1 MTDHSTS
8 TPTRSTTVRQRIL
21 HGVGANAFGQLVTVI
36 VQLAGVPILLH
47 AWGSQ
52 LYGEWLLLF
61 AIPAYLAMTDLGFT
75 QSAANDMTARIAR
88 GDRAGAVAAFQSIGV
103 LVYSI
108 AVLGLLLTAAVVPWM
123 PLAEWLHFQAMDAR
137 TAQWVLWL
145 LAAQVLVT
153 LPDGVT
159 HAGFRAG
166 GEYALHFGLHSIVRL
181 LQFAGVWIAALAGGG
196 PLAAA
201 AVFLG
206 VRALATA
213 AFALL
218 VVRRHRWLRYGTAH
232 ARRTELRRLLNPAMA
247 NTAIPLAQALNIQGM
262 VVVVGA
268 VLGPLAVVVFATLRT
283 LTRLAMQM
291 VMSVAN
297 ATEPELAA
305 AYGAGDRNLL
315 SRLFVH
321 ALRGGLWLALLAAA
335 GLALFGKP
343 VLNLWTNGQVAMDSA
358 LFGWLLASA
367 VVSVLWL
374 GAMIVL
380 KAANRHLRA
389 ASAYVLSSAA
399 TMGLAAALL
408 QWTGQLALAGLALV
422 VMDAAMALYALGAAT
437 QLLAQR
443 PWPLLLRALDPR
455 PVLALARDIYFGTS
469 ANRRRS
475 F

>member
-1 MTDHSTS
+1 MADHSAS
-8 TPTRSTTVRQRIL
+8 APVPSTTARQRIL
-21 HGVGANAFGQLVTVI
+21 HGLGANAFGQLVTVI

-47 AWGSQ
+47 AWGVQ
-52 LYGEWLLLF
+52 LYGEWLILF

-75 QSAANDMTARIAR
+75 QSACNDMTARVAR
-88 GDRAGAVAAFQSIGV
+88 GDRAGAVSVFQSIGV
-103 LVYSI
+103 LVYAI
-108 AVLGLLLTAAVVPWM
+108 AALGLLLTAAAVPWL
-123 PLAEWLHFQAMDAR
+123 PLIEWLNFQAMDTR

-145 LAAQVLVT
+145 LVAQVLVT

-166 GEYALHFGLHSIVRL
+166 GEYALHLGLHGVVRL
-181 LQFAGVWIAALAGGG
+181 LQFAGIWIAALAGGG

-218 VVRRHRWLRYGTAH
+218 VVHRHRWLRYGTAH

-268 VLGPLAVVVFATLRT
+268 VLGPLAVVVFSTLRT
-283 LTRLAMQM
+283 LTRLAVQM
-291 VMSVAN
+291 VMTVAN

-305 AYGAGDRNLL
+305 AHGAGNRDLL
-315 SRLFVH
+315 HRLFMH
-321 ALRGGLWLALLAAA
+321 ALRGGLWLALLAAG
-335 GLALFGKP
+335 GLALFGSR
-343 VLNLWTNGQVAMDSA
+343 VLELWTHGRVAMDSA

-367 VVSVLWL
+367 VASVLWFGSL
-374 GAMIVL
+374 TVL

-389 ASAYVLSSAA
+389 ASVYVLASAA
-399 TMGLAAALL
+399 AVGLAAALL
-408 QWTGQLALAGLALV
+408 DYTDSLASAGLALL
-422 VMDAAMALYALGAAT
+422 VMDAAMALYTLGAAA
-437 QLLAQR
+437 LLLTER
-443 PWPLLLRALDPR
+443 PWSLLLRALDPR
-455 PVLALARDIYFGTS
+455 PVVALARARFS
-469 ANRRRS
+469 LRRQYHQS
-475 F
+475 P

>member
-1 MTDHSTS
+1 MSTS
-8 TPTRSTTVRQRIL
+8 VKHRL
-21 HGVGANAFGQLVTVI
+21 LAGLGANAFGQLVTVV

-47 AWGSQ
+47 AWGAQ

-75 QSAANDMTARIAR
+75 QSACNDMTARVAR
-88 GDRAGAVAAFQSIGV
+88 GDRAGALSVFQSIGV
-103 LVYSI
+103 LVYAI
-108 AVLGLLLTAAVVPWM
+108 AALGLILTAAAVPWL
-123 PLAEWLHFQAMDAR
+123 PLAEWLNFQAMDAR

-145 LAAQVLVT
+145 LVAQVLVT

-166 GEYALHFGLHSIVRL
+166 GEYALHFGLHGVVRL

-201 AVFLG
+201 AIFLG

-218 VVRRHRWLRYGTAH
+218 VVRRHRWLCYGRAAASTA
-232 ARRTELRRLLNPAMA
+232 ELRRLLRPALA

-268 VLGPLAVVVFATLRT
+268 LLGPLAVVVFSTLRT

-291 VMSVAN
+291 VMIVAI

-305 AYGAGDRNLL
+305 AHGADNRELL
-315 SRLFVH
+315 RRLFIH
-321 ALRGGLWLALLAAA
+321 ALRGGLWLSLLAAG
-335 GLALFGKP
+335 GLALFGSW
-343 VLNLWTNGQVAMDSA
+343 VLELWTHGRVVMDGA

-367 VVSVLWL
+367 VASVLWFGGL
-374 GAMIVL
+374 TVL

-389 ASAYVLSSAA
+389 ASVYVIASAA
-399 TMGLAAALL
+399 AVGLAAVLL
-408 QWTGQLALAGLALV
+408 QWTGRLAHAGVALLLMDT
-422 VMDAAMALYALGAAT
+422 VMAFYTLGAAT
-437 QLLAQR
+437 VLLAER

-455 PVLALARDIYFGTS
+455 PVVVLARSRFFL
-469 ANRRRS
+469 RRQCQQS
-475 F
+475 P